1 MPNKNVMVVEKWK
14 ERKNTCEERK
24 SVISE
29 KKEDERGGDG
39 AKRLSGCEAGVQ
51 TSKQDYLL

>member
-1 MPNKNVMVVEKWK
+1 MVVEKWK

-29 KKEDERGGDG
+29 KKGDERGGDG
-39 AKRLSGCEAGVQ
+39 AKRLSGCEARVQ